1 MRVSLLVADIGSTT
15 TVVSAFQ
22 GLDKDPVMVAQG
34 WAPTTVS
41 EGEGDVTS
49 GLRRALDAL
58 SASVSWDDLSWDEF
72 YACSSAAGGLKMTVH
87 GLVYDMTA
95 KAAQE
100 AALGAGAVVKLVT
113 AGELAESDLEAIM
126 KVRPS
131 IVLLAGGVDYGD
143 RQTAV
148 VNARRLADLALPAP
162 IIYAG
167 NRAARAEVVDALE
180 RGGKRVLVADNVY
193 PRIDDLNVEPTRY
206 LIQQVFEEHIVVAP
220 GMERIR
226 QLVDGP
232 VMPTPGAVMNAARFL
247 REVTGDVMMVDV
259 GGATTDVHSVTE
271 GSEEF
276 AKLLASPEPLA
287 KRTVE
292 GDLGVYIN
300 AGNLAARIG
309 SAELAMSLGFDPAP
323 LLEQGVL
330 VASSQRE
337 RALIARLAQEAVE
350 AAVARHAG
358 RLRYL
363 YGPAGRITV
372 AEGKDLSRV
381 GTIIGTGGPLTALD
395 EGRTI
400 LEGLLRPARGR
411 ELYPRKARVY
421 IDRQYI
427 AAATGV
433 MARRYPAAARRLLL
447 KSIDWKGDPG

>member
-1 MRVSLLVADIGSTT
+1 MRVDLLVADVGSTT
-15 TVVSAFQ
+15 TVVSAFHGLGGEPVMAAQ
-22 GLDKDPVMVAQG
+22 GLS
-34 WAPTTVS
+34 PTTVS
-41 EGEGDVTS
+41 EGDVTA
-49 GLRRALDAL
+49 GLRRAMAAL
-58 SASVSWDDLSWDEF
+58 KANAGWDDLSWDEF

-113 AGELAESDLEAIM
+113 AGELTEHDREAIM
-126 KVRPS
+126 KVRPN

-148 VNARRLADLALPAP
+148 ANARRLAELPLAAP
-162 IIYAG
+162 VIYAG
-167 NRAARAEVVDALE
+167 NRAVRAEVVDALE
-180 RGGKRVLVADNVY
+180 QGGKRVLVAENVY
-193 PRIDDLNVEPTRY
+193 PRIDDLNVEPTRR

-220 GMERIR
+220 GMARIR
-226 QLVDGP
+226 QLVNGP
-232 VMPTPGAVMNAARFL
+232 VMPTPGAVMNAAMLL
-247 REVTGDVMMVDV
+247 REIIGDVMLVDV

-271 GSEEF
+271 GAEEF
-276 AKLLASPEPLA
+276 NKLLVSPEPLA

-300 AGNLAARIG
+300 AANLVSRIG
-309 SAELAMSLGFDPAP
+309 SPELEQSLGFDPAP
-323 LLEQGVL
+323 LVERPVL
-330 VASSQRE
+330 VPAGERE
-337 RALIARLAQEAVE
+337 RAFVARLAKEAVE
-350 AAVARHAG
+350 VAVARHAG

-381 GTIIGTGGPLTALD
+381 GTIIGTGGPLTALS
-395 EGRTI
+395 EGRAI
-400 LEGLLRPARGR
+400 LEGLLSPGRGR
-411 ELYPRKARVY
+411 EMYPKKARVY

-433 MARRYPAAARRLLL
+433 MTRRYPGAARRLLL
-447 KSIDWKGDPG
+447 GSMDWKG